1 MASGLLG
8 KWKLTESENFDDF
21 LKELGVGLTWRK
33 LAQTSKPSVEL
44 KCDGDKWS
52 IKTSTL
58 LKTSDVSFTLGQEF
72 EEGRIDG
79 VKVKSLCT
87 LDGDKLV
94 QKQFG
99 DKEVTIVRELDNG
112 QLKSRLS
119 KVRNE
124 RMWLFA
130 RYQRDE

>member
-1 MASGLLG
+1 MTSLVG
-8 KWKLTESENFDDF
+8 KWKLTESENFDEF

-44 KCDGDKWS
+44 KCDGDKWNL
-52 IKTSTL
+52 KTSTL

-72 EEGRIDG
+72 EEARIDG

-112 QLKSRLS
+112 QLKVVGASL
-119 KVRNE
+119 
-124 RMWLFA
+124 
-130 RYQRDE
+130 